1 MLCILSG
8 GGILVIENIVRDSW
22 YTIERVPGY
31 IELLVYNKYVFYTC
45 MILESLKLD
54 LHHT

>member
-8 GGILVIENIVRDSW
+8 GEMLETENIALDFR
-22 YTIERVPGY
+22 YIIEGLPRY
-31 IELLVYNKYVFYTC
+31 IELLAYTNYVFYTC

-54 LHHT
+54 LRPT